1 MIEAKDIHYEYNT
14 RGYMMYYKGK
24 PIGGAGIGNGAKGCR
39 SNLKLFRDYAE
50 STKRSIVSGHI
61 DVYMREQIEKIDA
74 ESSNNMSG
82 RNGKCVR

>member
-24 PIGGAGIGNGAKGCR
+24 PIGGAGIGKEAKGCR
-39 SNLKLFRDYAE
+39 ANLKLFRDYAE

-61 DVYMREQIEKIDA
+61 DAYMREQIDKIDA
-74 ESSNNMSG
+74 EASNNISG
-82 RNGKCVR
+82 GAENG